1 MTKAGWDLM
10 EAVSAAMAVL
20 GWFELPEDEVPP
32 ERYWHSPDLLDEWF
46 EAAKRRRSNRAKGLE
61 SIEMPD
67 GEDDFVDEEVAAL
80 RG

>member
-1 MTKAGWDLM
+1 M
-10 EAVSAAMAVL
+10 EAISAAMTVL

-32 ERYWHSPDLLDEWF
+32 ERYWHSTALLDEWF
-46 EAAKRRRSNRAKGLE
+46 EAAKRRRMDRAKGIE
-61 SIEMPD
+61 SIEMPE